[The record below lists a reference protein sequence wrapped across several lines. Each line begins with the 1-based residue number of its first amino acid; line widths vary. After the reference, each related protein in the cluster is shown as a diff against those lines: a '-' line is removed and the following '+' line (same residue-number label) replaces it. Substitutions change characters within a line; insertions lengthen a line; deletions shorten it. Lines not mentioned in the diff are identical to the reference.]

1 MSYSETQRDPLE
13 LLFSEY
19 VDRCRAGEQIDV
31 ASFANENPELKEEIL
46 ELFPTLAAL
55 ESFKKQGPP
64 ISDVDQQQIESG
76 LQMGEYQLLREI
88 GVGGMGIVYEAFQK
102 SIQRRVALKVLPR
115 EFSRQKDRR
124 ERFMQEARTVA
135 QLSYRNIVPIIDF
148 GEADQRCFFAMRLV
162 EGVGLD
168 WVVLRRNQN
177 SEPITSNEVLDHFQ
191 QQGVPLT
198 GIDKE
203 TDEDDN
209 DEDSLAF
216 EFDYAAHS
224 ATQRAKQQPRWTLKP
239 DSWKQ
244 IARIGVQAAR
254 ALEHAHNAGIL
265 HRDIKPGNLL
275 LDYEG
280 ILWITDFGLAK
291 SEKELSIT
299 GTNDVVGT
307 MRYISPERF
316 HGQVDARSDLYA
328 LGLTLFELC
337 INRPVFNQ
345 TNRSEL
351 MRSIIEGI
359 IPAPRSINSKIPR
372 GLEAIL
378 VKATA
383 KQPTQRYQ
391 SAAEMIQ
398 DLRAFGRGLEVKPIT
413 QIKVRTKKN
422 RNWLPGIT
430 IALLLL
436 CLLEA
441 YLLANYRVLFPRTPQ
456 VTTSVQMKA
465 GALDQRLENLDRMYN
480 QVTGRAISTDLTRT
494 SPLLPLPDN
503 QRNLMQTLLNLYR
516 QLRKDNEQTGSVF
529 TIEDIDNRI
538 QFIRKLLS

>member
-19 VDRCRAGEQIDV
+19 IDRCRNGEQIDV
-31 ASFANENPELKEEIL
+31 AGFAAENPDLEEEIL

-55 ESFKKQGPP
+55 EGFKKQGPP
-64 ISDVDQQQIESG
+64 ISDVDQEQIQSG

-88 GVGGMGIVYEAFQK
+88 GVGGMGIVYEAFQQ
-102 SIQRRVALKVLPR
+102 SMQRRVALKVLPR

-135 QLSYRNIVPIIDF
+135 RLSFRNIVPIIDF
-148 GEADQRCFFAMRLV
+148 GEADERCFFAMRLI

-177 SEPITSNEVLDHFQ
+177 SEPITSHEVLEHFQ

-198 GIDKE
+198 GDDQE
-203 TDEDDN
+203 TDVDD

-224 ATQRAKQQPRWTLKP
+224 ASQRAKQQPRWTLKP

-265 HRDIKPGNLL
+265 HRDIKPGNMLI
-275 LDYEG
+275 DYEG

-291 SEKELSIT
+291 SEKELSLT

-328 LGLTLFELC
+328 LGLTLIELC
-337 INRPVFNQ
+337 INRPVFDQ
-345 TNRSEL
+345 SNRSEL
-351 MRSIIEGI
+351 IRNIMEGI

-378 VKATA
+378 IKATA

-391 SAAEMIQ
+391 SAGEMIQ
-398 DLRAFGRGLEVKPIT
+398 DLRAFSRGLEVKPISQFKT
-413 QIKVRTKKN
+413 RKKKK
-422 RNWLPGIT
+422 RNWLPVIT
-430 IALLLL
+430 MALLLC

-441 YLLANYRVLFPRTPQ
+441 YLLANYRVLFPGTPQ

-465 GALDQRLENLDRMYN
+465 GALGQRLENLDRMYV
-480 QVTGRAISTDLTRT
+480 QVTGRSITTDLART
-494 SPLLPLPDN
+494 SPLLPLPEN

-516 QLRKDNEQTGSVF
+516 QLRKDTEQTGSVF
-529 TIEDIDNRI
+529 TIEEIDERI
-538 QFIRKLLS
+538 QFIRNLLS

>member
-19 VDRCRAGEQIDV
+19 IDRCRNGEQIDV
-31 ASFANENPELKEEIL
+31 AGFAAENPDLAEEIL

-55 ESFKKQGPP
+55 EGFKKQGPP
-64 ISDVDQQQIESG
+64 ISDVDQEQIQSG

-88 GVGGMGIVYEAFQK
+88 GVGGMGIVYEAFQQ
-102 SIQRRVALKVLPR
+102 SMQRRVALKVLPR

-135 QLSYRNIVPIIDF
+135 RLSFRNIVPIIDF
-148 GEADQRCFFAMRLV
+148 GEADERCFFAMRLI

-177 SEPITSNEVLDHFQ
+177 SEPITSHEVLEHFQ

-198 GIDKE
+198 GDDQE
-203 TDEDDN
+203 TDVDD

-224 ATQRAKQQPRWTLKP
+224 ASQRAKQQPRWTLKP

-265 HRDIKPGNLL
+265 HRDIKPGNMLI
-275 LDYEG
+275 DYEG

-291 SEKELSIT
+291 SEKELSLT

-328 LGLTLFELC
+328 LGLTLIELC
-337 INRPVFNQ
+337 INRPVFDQ
-345 TNRSEL
+345 SNRSEL
-351 MRSIIEGI
+351 IRNIMEGI

-378 VKATA
+378 IKATA

-391 SAAEMIQ
+391 SAGEMIQ
-398 DLRAFGRGLEVKPIT
+398 DLRAFSRGLEVKPISQFKT
-413 QIKVRTKKN
+413 RKKKK
-422 RNWLPGIT
+422 RNWLPVFT
-430 IALLLL
+430 MALLLC

-441 YLLANYRVLFPRTPQ
+441 YLLANYRVLFPGTPQ

-465 GALDQRLENLDRMYN
+465 GALGQRLENLDRMYA
-480 QVTGRAISTDLTRT
+480 QVTGRSITTDLART
-494 SPLLPLPDN
+494 SPLLPLPEN

-516 QLRKDNEQTGSVF
+516 QLRKDTEQTGSVF
-529 TIEDIDNRI
+529 TIEEIDERI
-538 QFIRKLLS
+538 QFIRNLLS

>member
-1 MSYSETQRDPLE
+1 
-13 LLFSEY
+13 
-19 VDRCRAGEQIDV
+19 
-31 ASFANENPELKEEIL
+31 
-46 ELFPTLAAL
+46 
-55 ESFKKQGPP
+55 
-64 ISDVDQQQIESG
+64 QQS
-76 LQMGEYQLLREI
+76 M
-88 GVGGMGIVYEAFQK
+88 
-102 SIQRRVALKVLPR
+102 QRRVALKVLPR

-135 QLSYRNIVPIIDF
+135 RLSFRNIVPIIDF
-148 GEADQRCFFAMRLV
+148 GEADERCFFAMRLI

-177 SEPITSNEVLDHFQ
+177 SEPITSHEVLEHFQ

-198 GIDKE
+198 GDDQE
-203 TDEDDN
+203 TDVDD

-224 ATQRAKQQPRWTLKP
+224 ASQRAKQQPRWTLKP

-265 HRDIKPGNLL
+265 HRDIKPGNMLI
-275 LDYEG
+275 DYEG

-291 SEKELSIT
+291 SEKELSLT

-328 LGLTLFELC
+328 LGLTLIELC
-337 INRPVFNQ
+337 INRPVFDQ
-345 TNRSEL
+345 SNRSEL
-351 MRSIIEGI
+351 IRNIMEGI

-378 VKATA
+378 IKATA

-391 SAAEMIQ
+391 SAGEMIQ
-398 DLRAFGRGLEVKPIT
+398 DLRAFSRGLEVKPISQFKT
-413 QIKVRTKKN
+413 RKKKK
-422 RNWLPGIT
+422 RNWLPVIT
-430 IALLLL
+430 MALLLC

-441 YLLANYRVLFPRTPQ
+441 YLLANYRVLFPGTPQ

-465 GALDQRLENLDRMYN
+465 GALGQRLENLDRMYV
-480 QVTGRAISTDLTRT
+480 QVTGRSITTDLART
-494 SPLLPLPDN
+494 SPLLPLPEN

-516 QLRKDNEQTGSVF
+516 QLRKDTEQTGSVF
-529 TIEDIDNRI
+529 TIEEIDERI
-538 QFIRKLLS
+538 QFIRNLLS

>member
-1 MSYSETQRDPLE
+1 MTSSETQRDPLE

-19 VDRCRAGEQIDV
+19 VDRCRAGEQIDL
-31 ASFANENPELKEEIL
+31 AGFAAENPDQEEEIL

-55 ESFKKQGPP
+55 EDFKKPSPP
-64 ISDVDQQQIESG
+64 ISDVDREKIQSG
-76 LQMGEYQLLREI
+76 LLMGDYQLLREI
-88 GVGGMGIVYEAFQK
+88 GVGGMGVVYEASQQ
-102 SIQRRVALKVLPR
+102 SMQRRVALKVLPR

-148 GEADQRCFFAMRLV
+148 GEADERCYFAMRLI

-177 SEPITSNEVLDHFQ
+177 SEPITSHEVLDHFQ

-198 GIDKE
+198 GEKAE
-203 TDEDDN
+203 SNEED

-224 ATQRAKQQPRWTLKP
+224 ASKHAKQQPRWTLKT

-291 SEKELSIT
+291 SEKELSLT

-328 LGLTLFELC
+328 LGLTLIELC
-337 INRPVFNQ
+337 INRPVFDQSN
-345 TNRSEL
+345 SSLL
-351 MRSIIEGI
+351 MRNIMEGN
-359 IPAPRSINSKIPR
+359 IPAPRSINKKIPA
-372 GLEAIL
+372 GLETIL
-378 VKATA
+378 LKATA

-391 SAAEMIQ
+391 SAAEMID
-398 DLRAFGRGLEVKPIT
+398 DLRAFARGLEVKPIS
-413 QIKVRTKKN
+413 QIKVREKKT
-422 RNWLPGIT
+422 RNWLPGL
-430 IALLLL
+430 AFLLLMIS
-436 CLLEA
+436 LLEA
-441 YLLANYRVLFPRTPQ
+441 YFLANYRVLFLGTLEVNTP
-456 VTTSVQMKA
+456 VQMQA
-465 GALDQRLENLDRMYN
+465 GVLDQRLENLDRMYV
-480 QVTGRAISTDLTRT
+480 QVTGRILSADMTRT
-494 SPLLPLPDN
+494 SPLLPLPDH

-516 QLRKDNEQTGSVF
+516 QLRKDIEPTGSVF
-529 TIEDIDNRI
+529 ALEDIDERI